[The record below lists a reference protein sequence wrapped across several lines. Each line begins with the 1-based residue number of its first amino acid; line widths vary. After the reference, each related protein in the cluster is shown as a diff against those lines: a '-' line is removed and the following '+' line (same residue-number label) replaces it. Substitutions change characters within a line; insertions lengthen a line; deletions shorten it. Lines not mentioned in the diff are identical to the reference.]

1 MGSARKDEEEA
12 AGGEAVQAST
22 SRGLE
27 DRAQFTVVHQAPW
40 AQLSAALLRS
50 DALPRTVVCSLLAG
64 ADDTSAVWGSGSRRR
79 QLQLVD
85 LFFQTSVAVFPVP
98 VQLQQFLV
106 RSTFASCLYVRAA
119 ATAVDAWPLR
129 SRIYLLQMDAGTW
142 GLTRCPAPCRVGS
155 GR

>member
-1 MGSARKDEEEA
+1 
-12 AGGEAVQAST
+12 VQAST
-22 SRGLE
+22 RRGLE

-85 LFFQTSVAVFPVP
+85 LFFQTSVAVFPVH

-106 RSTFASCLYVRAA
+106 MFVLLSLRLMLGRCAHAFIASNGCRDLGADTLSGTLPSWIGSLKG
-119 ATAVDAWPLR
+119 ATRL
-129 SRIYLLQMDAGTW
+129 
-142 GLTRCPAPCRVGS
+142 
-155 GR
+155 